1 MKRLLLLATAIFLST
16 AQLLAAGHSNCRG
29 RVVDEQGEPVI
40 GATITIP
47 GTKIGTVTNID
58 GFFQIEVP
66 QGSKDVEIRYVGY
79 KTVLKKSQ
87 GNLGEVRL
95 EAASQMLRDVV
106 VTQSIAKTRETP
118 VAISEVSARVIDMKL
133 GNQEFPEVLKTT
145 PGVWAT
151 KDGGGYGD
159 SKINMRGF
167 QAANVAVMI
176 NGVPVNDMEWGGVYW
191 SNWAGL
197 SDVTSSM
204 QTQRGLGASIVST
217 PSVGGTINI
226 ITKSLDA
233 KKGGSVCTV
242 WATTDCTR
250 KAYRSRQA

>member
-16 AQLLAAGHSNCRG
+16 AQLLAAEHSNCRG

-145 PGVWAT
+145 PGV
-151 KDGGGYGD
+151 
-159 SKINMRGF
+159 
-167 QAANVAVMI
+167 
-176 NGVPVNDMEWGGVYW
+176 
-191 SNWAGL
+191 
-197 SDVTSSM
+197 
-204 QTQRGLGASIVST
+204 
-217 PSVGGTINI
+217 
-226 ITKSLDA
+226 
-233 KKGGSVCTV
+233 
-242 WATTDCTR
+242 
-250 KAYRSRQA
+250 

>member
-1 MKRLLLLATAIFLST
+1 MQPNIAIAVAAWLTA
-16 AQLLAAGHSNCRG
+16 G
-29 RVVDEQGEPVI
+29 R
-40 GATITIP
+40 TCNRSHHHYP

-145 PGVWAT
+145 QAYGPQKTVADMAT
-151 KDGGGYGD
+151 QKSTCAV
-159 SKINMRGF
+159 SK
-167 QAANVAVMI
+167 
-176 NGVPVNDMEWGGVYW
+176 PP
-191 SNWAGL
+191 
-197 SDVTSSM
+197 TSQS
-204 QTQRGLGASIVST
+204 
-217 PSVGGTINI
+217 
-226 ITKSLDA
+226 
-233 KKGGSVCTV
+233 
-242 WATTDCTR
+242 
-250 KAYRSRQA
+250 